1 MDKYFNFKDAKIKN
15 LINDIC
21 QEHWD
26 VSRKE
31 DNNMGYLWYMYAAG
45 HKKGDFRPFIFMSEI
60 NLLLKTEHI
69 TKDEKDNMLKMLF
82 SEDEDNANI
91 TAYSILTLRKVRIEE
106 KGLWTLD
113 NENYKDLNY
122 TSDIIN
128 PEFFTKPQ

>member
-82 SEDEDNANI
+82 SEDEDTANI
-91 TAYSILTLRKVRIEE
+91 TAYAILTLRNLRIKE
-106 KGLWTLD
+106 KGLWNLD

>member
-45 HKKGDFRPFIFMSEI
+45 HKKGDFKPFIFMSEI

-113 NENYKDLNY
+113 NENYKDFNY

>member
-91 TAYSILTLRKVRIEE
+91 TAYAILTLRNLRIKE
-106 KGLWTLD
+106 KGLWNLD

>member
-31 DNNMGYLWYMYAAG
+31 DNNMGYLWYMYATG
-45 HKKGDFRPFIFMSEI
+45 HKKGDFKPFIFMSEI

-113 NENYKDLNY
+113 NEKYKDLNY

>member
-1 MDKYFNFKDAKIKN
+1 MDKYFNFKDTKIKN
-15 LINDIC
+15 LINNIC

-26 VSRKE
+26 VSKKE

-45 HKKGDFRPFIFMSEI
+45 HKKGDFKPFIFMSEI

-91 TAYSILTLRKVRIEE
+91 TAYSILTLRNLRIKE
-106 KGLWTLD
+106 KGLWTVD
-113 NENYKDLNY
+113 NEKYKDLNY

-128 PEFFTKPQ
+128 PEFFTKP